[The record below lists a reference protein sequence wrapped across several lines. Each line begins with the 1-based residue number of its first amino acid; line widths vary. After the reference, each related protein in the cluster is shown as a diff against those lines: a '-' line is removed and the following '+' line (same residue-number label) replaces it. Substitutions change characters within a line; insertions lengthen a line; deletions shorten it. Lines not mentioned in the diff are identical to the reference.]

1 MRSSD
6 HNFTCIFIV
15 NVNTIANKDVIE
27 CFYAP
32 IVVSKTY
39 DYQIDITSPRLRL
52 YIYHLIEI
60 FTVIDEMTTYRG

>member
-1 MRSSD
+1 MRSSY

-32 IVVSKTY
+32 IVVSKAY
-39 DYQIDITSPRLRL
+39 NNRMDITSVYLDVYTL
-52 YIYHLIEI
+52 CLIEI
-60 FTVIDEMTTYRG
+60 LTQTDRL